1 MENGEKRQNK
11 WWSEGDTFALLA
23 LIEEL
28 GLVRELDK
36 KRQRN
41 DSHFKRLRYTLAKR
55 NIDFTVNQIRNRWK
69 SLKHKYRKIKTAGY
83 RSGAAKLTA
92 IESFRYFK
100 KLDRMLARRPKPAT
114 PPHLGCDNLV
124 VLSASELEDHT
135 DSDPQQPS
143 TSVAWDPPTNG
154 PEMDVAEED
163 IKGPHAVPLGL
174 KTPPWESGEEIV
186 TLGPAGE
193 YLYPVKTGQ
202 QQLSPAQ
209 SIGGSTGPHCTSS
222 TPNSLGGAED
232 TSTLIL
238 RQLTLLNHQL
248 EEQMAEQRAF
258 HCSVLGMLDRQIQV
272 LQQLSSNTRTP
283 HRDERESF
291 PNEQVHGA
299 LVHIMRGVEQ
309 ARAKGLVES
318 PSRRLPLEAAL
329 PVWSVPLLELNQ
341 GSFSSS
347 ALSSTNE
354 NSPGAVTSH
363 GGKAEPS
370 DIADQPSPAPKNCQH
385 K

>member
-193 YLYPVKTGQ
+193 YLYLVKTGQ

-222 TPNSLGGAED
+222 TPNSLAVYCIGCRLFSA
-232 TSTLIL
+232 
-238 RQLTLLNHQL
+238 
-248 EEQMAEQRAF
+248 
-258 HCSVLGMLDRQIQV
+258 C
-272 LQQLSSNTRTP
+272 
-283 HRDERESF
+283 
-291 PNEQVHGA
+291 
-299 LVHIMRGVEQ
+299 
-309 ARAKGLVES
+309 
-318 PSRRLPLEAAL
+318 RR
-329 PVWSVPLLELNQ
+329 
-341 GSFSSS
+341 
-347 ALSSTNE
+347 
-354 NSPGAVTSH
+354 
-363 GGKAEPS
+363 
-370 DIADQPSPAPKNCQH
+370 C
-385 K
+385 

>member
-41 DSHFKRLRYTLAKR
+41 DSHFKRLRHTLAKR

-69 SLKHKYRKIKTAGY
+69 SLKHKYRKIKTVGY
-83 RSGAAKLTA
+83 RSGAAKLSA

-114 PPHLGCDNLV
+114 PPHLGSDNLV
-124 VLSASELEDHT
+124 VLSASELEDHI

-143 TSVAWDPPTNG
+143 RLVAWDPLSSG
-154 PEMDVAEED
+154 PEVDVAEED
-163 IKGPHAVPLGL
+163 VKDPHALPVGL
-174 KTPPWESGEEIV
+174 KTPAWESGEEIV

-193 YLYPVKTGQ
+193 YLFPVKTSE

-222 TPNSLGGAED
+222 TPNLLGGAED
-232 TSTLIL
+232 ANTLIL
-238 RQLTLLNHQL
+238 QQLTLLNQQL

-258 HCSVLGMLDRQIQV
+258 HCSVLGMLDRQIEV
-272 LQQLSSNTRTP
+272 LQQLSNNTRMP
-283 HRDERESF
+283 HRGKRESC
-291 PNEQVHGA
+291 PSQQVHGA

-309 ARAKGLVES
+309 ARAKGLVQS
-318 PSRRLPLEAAL
+318 PSRQRPLEAAL
-329 PVWSVPLLELNQ
+329 PVWSVPLLGRNQ
-341 GSFSSS
+341 GSFSS

-354 NSPGAVTSH
+354 NPPRAVTSR

-370 DIADQPSPAPKNCQH
+370 RIANQLLPAPKNCQH